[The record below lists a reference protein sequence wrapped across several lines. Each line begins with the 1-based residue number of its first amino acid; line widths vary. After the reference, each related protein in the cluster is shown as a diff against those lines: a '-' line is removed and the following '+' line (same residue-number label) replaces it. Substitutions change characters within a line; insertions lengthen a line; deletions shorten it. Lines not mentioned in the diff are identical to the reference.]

1 MRKNII
7 KYNYS
12 NKESQKLFEEFTIL
26 LGQITS
32 NIEAR
37 GQRIVYLENELGKYS
52 SLKYLLKMS
61 YAKMKN
67 KFVARKS

>member
-1 MRKNII
+1 MDSK

-32 NIEAR
+32 NVEER
-37 GQRIVYLENELGKYS
+37 GQRIAYLENELAKYS

-61 YAKMKN
+61 LAKIGN